1 MQRPP
6 TSAVLSALLAFSM
19 WGVLPVYW
27 KQIGHLGAGISI
39 AQRVVWTLVVA
50 ILLLVW
56 QGGLRAWL
64 AALKQPAVL
73 RTHALSATL
82 LGVNWGV
89 FIWGALNGHILECS
103 LGYFLNPLLN
113 VLIGCLLLGERLTVW
128 QKISITLAGIG
139 VGMQMIAVG
148 RPPWIALLLAFSF
161 GFYALVRRRSMQG
174 PLAGLATESIIALP
188 VALVFLGWWSVQG
201 RQIFGT
207 NSAHDILYIIGL
219 GAITSVPLLG
229 FANAARKLPFS
240 LLGVLQFLAPTGQFI
255 VGAFVYD
262 EPLSPTAL
270 VAFGFIWSAVAIF
283 CLNLFWQ
290 NSRPAGPAK
299 TPS

>member
-6 TSAVLSALLAFSM
+6 TSAVLSAILAFSM

-39 AQRVVWTLVVA
+39 AQRVVWTLAVA

-56 QGGLRAWL
+56 QGGLKAWL
-64 AALKQPAVL
+64 SALKQPAVL
-73 RTHALSATL
+73 RTHVLSAAL
-82 LGVNWGV
+82 LGINWGV

-113 VLIGCLLLGERLTVW
+113 VLIGCLLLGEKLTTW
-128 QKISITLAGIG
+128 QKISITLAGLG
-139 VGMQMIAVG
+139 VGIQMIAVG

-174 PLAGLATESIIALP
+174 PLPGLATESVIALP
-188 VALVFLGWWSVQG
+188 VALGFLAYWSANG
-201 RQIFGT
+201 RHVFGT
-207 NSAHDILYIIGL
+207 ASAHDVLFILGL
-219 GAITSVPLLG
+219 GVITSVPLLG
-229 FANAARKLPFS
+229 FAHAARKLPFS
-240 LLGVLQFLAPTGQFI
+240 LLGLLQFLAPTGQFI

-262 EPLSPTAL
+262 EPLSPVAL
-270 VAFGFIWSAVAIF
+270 VAFGFIWTAVGTF
-283 CLNLFWQ
+283 CMNLFWRGR
-290 NSRPAGPAK
+290 RPAGP
-299 TPS
+299 